1 MIIDKTSN
9 IEKYN
14 EISKEVKEFIKNLS
28 TDIDLG
34 KHVISETVYANVEEY
49 LPKTHDKCFFEVHK
63 KYADI
68 QILLSGTERIDFVDE
83 NKLIIKDEYDE
94 KRDIMFFE
102 NTIEEDCRLKLD
114 GSNFALI
121 FPNEAHR
128 PQMRLDSEKP
138 VKKVVVK
145 ILM

>member
-1 MIIDKTSN
+1 MIIDKISN

-14 EISKEVKEFIKNLS
+14 EISDEVKEFIKNLS
-28 TDIDLG
+28 KDIDLG

-49 LPKTHDKCFFEVHK
+49 VPKTHDKCFFEAHK

-68 QILLSGTERIDFVDE
+68 QILLSGIERIDFVDE
-83 NKLIIKDEYDE
+83 NKLVIKDEYDE

-128 PQMRLDSEKP
+128 PQMRLDSKKP